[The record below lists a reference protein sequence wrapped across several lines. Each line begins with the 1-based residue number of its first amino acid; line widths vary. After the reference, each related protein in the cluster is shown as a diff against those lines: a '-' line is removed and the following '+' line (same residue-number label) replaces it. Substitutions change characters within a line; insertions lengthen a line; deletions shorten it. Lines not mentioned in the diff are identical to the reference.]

1 MGLNLYTFFVYFG
14 IVMLPAF
21 IFVYISGGSYLKM
34 RLKSKLPWFSG
45 KGKNLLHFDKTG
57 TARWDY
63 VILRKGNIINKGDD
77 AIRIEGTH
85 HSLIDAT
92 RIDKHTTIHQIDKEP
107 LIITVEGSPTNVLV
121 QQRNY
126 DEDISKLS
134 FILKRINDV
143 IATEDQEA
151 KAKLQ
156 KDLLG
161 MFNQLLEAFKYL
173 DPARKICYYTIKKT
187 KEIEAS
193 KDEVNYTEL
202 LEMYKMAIQN
212 ILSLMKKRTMTMI
225 NFTDYFTEIN
235 LSRIFNSYFKD
246 ANQLG
251 RREALIGIQKE
262 NNIQKI
268 GGILIILGML
278 FIGYMVYDMSGKMK
292 AQTESMSA
300 LASSIDNLTK
310 SLIDPDTNQLR
321 IPTETVI
328 PNTPIEGNPIVG
340 GGRS

>member
-1 MGLNLYTFFVYFG
+1 MALNLYTFFVYFG
-14 IVMLPAF
+14 ILILPVF

-34 RLKSKLPWFSG
+34 RIKSKLPWFAG
-45 KGKNLLHFDKTG
+45 KGKCLMHFDKTG

-63 VILRKGNIINKGDD
+63 VILRKGNIIGKGDD
-77 AIRIEGTH
+77 AIRVEGTH
-85 HSLIDAT
+85 HSLLDAT
-92 RIDKHTTIHQIDKEP
+92 KLNKHTTIHQIDKEP

-143 IATEDQEA
+143 ISTEDTQA

-161 MFNQLLEAFKYL
+161 MFNKLLEAFKFL

-187 KEIEAS
+187 KEIENS
-193 KDEVNYTEL
+193 TDNINYTTL

-212 ILSLMKKRTMTMI
+212 ILSLMKKRTMTMV

-251 RREALIGIQKE
+251 RREALIGMQKE
-262 NNIQKI
+262 NKLQKI
-268 GGILIILGML
+268 GGIILILGLL
-278 FIGYMVYDMSGKMK
+278 FVGYMVYDMNGRMK
-292 AQTESMSA
+292 EQTDVMST
-300 LASSIDNLTK
+300 LASSIDNLSK
-310 SLIDPDTNQLR
+310 ALIDPETNELK
-321 IPTETVI
+321 IPI
-328 PNTPIEGNPIVG
+328 SGTPTPTNPVQGNPITG
-340 GGRS
+340 GE